1 MASGN
6 GVFHPCKKSAFKL
19 SFEKLYFFKAYKIIG
34 FCMALLYILYFVS
47 SASYPLTS
55 HSPYCYF
62 HLNISTHSDRRFFEA
77 GSLYLGLAILQLLM

>member
-1 MASGN
+1 
-6 GVFHPCKKSAFKL
+6 
-19 SFEKLYFFKAYKIIG
+19 
-34 FCMALLYILYFVS
+34 MALLYILYFVS